1 MAKRNIT
8 EADRQ
13 AALRLQQIWE
23 QKRRDLKLTQEQV
36 AHACGWSTQGAFSQ
50 YLRAKI
56 PLNTDAVLKLA
67 KVLQVAPQEI
77 MPEISDLLAAQSTR
91 PLVSESALR
100 LALAIES
107 LPKKERLAL
116 QTLVDSLQ
124 GVREQEH

>member
-13 AALRLQQIWE
+13 AALRLQRIWE
-23 QKRRDLKLTQEQV
+23 YKRQALNLTQEQV
-36 AHACGWSTQGAFSQ
+36 AHSCGWSTQGAFSQ
-50 YLRAKI
+50 YLRGKI

-77 MPEISDLLAAQSTR
+77 MPEIAELLAAQSSR
-91 PLVSESALR
+91 PMVNESALR
-100 LALAIES
+100 LALSIES
-107 LPKKERLAL
+107 LPEKERIAL

-124 GVREQEH
+124 GTLAQ